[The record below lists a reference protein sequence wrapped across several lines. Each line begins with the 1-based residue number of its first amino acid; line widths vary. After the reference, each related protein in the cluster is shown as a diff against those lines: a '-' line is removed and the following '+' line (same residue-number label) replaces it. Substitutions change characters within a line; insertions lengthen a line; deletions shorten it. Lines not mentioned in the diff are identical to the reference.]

1 MGRDV
6 GGVKCR
12 EWVDRLRRFSS
23 LNVSVADFCDAEGVS
38 VSSYYVWRRKLACG
52 RVGEEAAA
60 SASDSARQRTF
71 LPVRIVAQLPAVDAA
86 ATAARGV
93 SGSTSAARFPA
104 RSACESSPASSSAAP
119 SAGSPA
125 GSLAVL
131 PVDSSVVPGSRM
143 EIVLTNGVR
152 VLVPT
157 SDVAAIQQAIFAAGQ
172 ISATGE
178 AASC

>member
-38 VSSYYVWRRKLACG
+38 VSSYYVWRRKLSAG
-52 RVGEEAAA
+52 RGGGKTVA
-60 SASDSARQRTF
+60 SAVDSAAQRTF
-71 LPVRIVAQLPAVDAA
+71 LPVRVVAQGPAVDAA
-86 ATAARGV
+86 ATAAGRGV
-93 SGSTSAARFPA
+93 SGSTSAAISPA
-104 RSACESSPASSSAAP
+104 RLACESSPTS

-125 GSLAVL
+125 ASLNVSFI
-131 PVDSSVVPGSRM
+131 DSCVASRSQL

-172 ISATGE
+172 IRSISE
-178 AASC
+178 DASC

>member
-1 MGRDV
+1 MER
-6 GGVKCR
+6 GVAGAKRR

-52 RVGEEAAA
+52 RVEGNTAP
-60 SASDSARQRTF
+60 SASDSVRQRTF
-71 LPVRIVAQLPAVDAA
+71 LPVRIVAQSPAVDA
-86 ATAARGV
+86 AARGV
-93 SGSTSAARFPA
+93 SGSTSAARFPD
-104 RSACESSPASSSAAP
+104 RSACEASLASSAASTAS

-125 GSLAVL
+125 GS
-131 PVDSSVVPGSRM
+131 PVDSSVAPGSRM

-157 SDVAAIQQAIFAAGQ
+157 CDMAAIQQAIFAAGQ